1 MGNTCGC
8 VDPAEK
14 DGEVKVEKT
23 QNALHNQAKINNYRD
38 STLSKNYANAQ
49 IQNAGT
55 TQGLPHLFDTDD
67 QYLLDL
73 QKNAQQQGLAFVEEL
88 AFENGAVYKGYLLNE
103 MRHGPGV
110 QVWPDN
116 AKYEGEWRENK
127 ANGRGKFWH
136 ADGDI
141 YEGEWEDDK
150 ANGFGIY
157 IHVNGAQ
164 YEGYWKNDLQDGQGM
179 ESW

>member
-1 MGNTCGC
+1 
-8 VDPAEK
+8 
-14 DGEVKVEKT
+14 
-23 QNALHNQAKINNYRD
+23 
-38 STLSKNYANAQ
+38 
-49 IQNAGT
+49 
-55 TQGLPHLFDTDD
+55 
-67 QYLLDL
+67 
-73 QKNAQQQGLAFVEEL
+73 
-88 AFENGAVYKGYLLNE
+88 

-150 ANGFGIY
+150 ANGYGIY

-179 ESW
+179 ESWQDGSRYEGRCARCAVSLSARDWRTTEVNVKMETRLRLNHNLD

>member
-1 MGNTCGC
+1 
-8 VDPAEK
+8 
-14 DGEVKVEKT
+14 
-23 QNALHNQAKINNYRD
+23 
-38 STLSKNYANAQ
+38 
-49 IQNAGT
+49 
-55 TQGLPHLFDTDD
+55 
-67 QYLLDL
+67 
-73 QKNAQQQGLAFVEEL
+73 
-88 AFENGAVYKGYLLNE
+88 

-164 YEGYWKNDLQDGQGM
+164 YEGYWKNNLKHGEGKLELISLGDEEKIYHLLNENLLLSRD
-179 ESW
+179 

>member
-14 DGEVKVEKT
+14 DGEVKVENKVNNNR
-23 QNALHNQAKINNYRD
+23 QQERNNYRD
-38 STLSKNYANAQ
+38 STLSKNYAQGVTN
-49 IQNAGT
+49 QNAFVPQT
-55 TQGLPHLFDTDD
+55 SDGLPHLFDTED

-73 QKNAQQQGLAFVEEL
+73 QKTAVQQGLQFIEEL
-88 AFENGAVYKGYLLNE
+88 AFENGAVYKGYLQNE

-150 ANGFGIY
+150 ANGYGIY

-164 YEGYWKNDLQDGQGM
+164 YEGYWKNDL
-179 ESW
+179 

>member
-14 DGEVKVEKT
+14 DGEVKVEKSNNT
-23 QNALHNQAKINNYRD
+23 KAKINNYRD
-38 STLSKNYANAQ
+38 STLSKNYNAQ
-49 IQNAGT
+49 MMNAAT
-55 TQGLPHLFDTDD
+55 TGGAMPHLFDTDD

-73 QKNAQQQGLAFVEEL
+73 QKSAQKEGLAFVEEL
-88 AFENGAVYKGYLLNE
+88 AFENGAVYKGYLKDE

>member
-1 MGNTCGC
+1 MPNGI
-8 VDPAEK
+8 P
-14 DGEVKVEKT
+14 
-23 QNALHNQAKINNYRD
+23 Q
-38 STLSKNYANAQ
+38 
-49 IQNAGT
+49 
-55 TQGLPHLFDTDD
+55 LFATDD
-67 QYLLDL
+67 PYLIEL
-73 QKNAQQQGLAFVEEL
+73 QKNAAEQGLQFIEEL
-88 AFENGAVYKGYLLNE
+88 AFENGAVYKGYLFNDQ
-103 MRHGPGV
+103 RHGPGV

-150 ANGFGIY
+150 ANGYGIY

-164 YEGYWKNDLQDGQGM
+164 YEGYWKNDL
-179 ESW
+179 